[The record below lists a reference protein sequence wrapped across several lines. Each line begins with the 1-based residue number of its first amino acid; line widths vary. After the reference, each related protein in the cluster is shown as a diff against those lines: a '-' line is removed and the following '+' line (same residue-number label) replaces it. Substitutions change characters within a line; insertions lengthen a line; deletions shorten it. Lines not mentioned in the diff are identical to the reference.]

1 MNDYFLEL
9 LNEFPTRQNNIL
21 DLVITNNLDKITINE
36 ILKPSEWEIFTHH
49 SAIMFELKVAFN
61 PLTRTKRFVFDC
73 QRANFE
79 HFRVHLQTLNLE
91 EEIHEFSNI
100 DQDWMNWKNALFAAV
115 TEFVPVKNAVTEFI
129 PVKNA
134 KGRKF
139 LPWMNN
145 TILHLTKKKTR

>member
-1 MNDYFLEL
+1 
-9 LNEFPTRQNNIL
+9 
-21 DLVITNNLDKITINE
+21 
-36 ILKPSEWEIFTHH
+36 
-49 SAIMFELKVAFN
+49 MFESTVVCN
-61 PLTRTKRFVFDC
+61 PLSRTKRLVFDY

-79 HFRVHLQTLNLE
+79 HLRAHLQTLNLE

-100 DQDWMNWKNALFAAV
+100 DQDWINWKNAFFAAV
-115 TEFVPVKNAVTEFI
+115 TEFV

-145 TILHLTKKKTR
+145 TILHLFKKKTHVKNKNQYFQISK